1 MAEIWNP
8 TAVSQESKVVAQE
21 FMAKWRYVFM
31 YAHSTVKAK
40 L

>member
-21 FMAKWRYVFM
+21 FMAKWRHLVRG
-31 YAHSTVKAK
+31 
-40 L
+40 